1 MDDVARLAQTLGTYA
16 PHLMLAAGVALL
28 MVPRWLRFSIA
39 VALIMIGLV
48 GIWPELLG
56 EPVVPN

>member
-1 MDDVARLAQTLGTYA
+1 MEDAVRIAQTLGAYS
-16 PHLMLAAGVALL
+16 PHAMLAAGVALL

-39 VALIMIGLV
+39 IALIMFGLV

-56 EPVVPN
+56 EAPPAP